1 MRNRDDEAE
10 YRRIA
15 DELGLD
21 ASDVKRA
28 VVSFFDVFEME
39 ARKLPFD
46 NCRRIY
52 SREKFSSYSKV
63 RNIPS
68 VGRLGP
74 SYSRYLK
81 WRANEAKEID
91 MEPRKKPR
99 GRIPKEAIE
108 KMASDILSG
117 KTPEPVKKIKRNTE
131 LYDRVWLVGQDGK
144 KLARQVIPKSKSE

>member
-1 MRNRDDEAE
+1 MRNRVEEAE

-15 DELGLD
+15 EELGLD
-21 ASDVKRA
+21 APDVKRA
-28 VVSFFDVFEME
+28 VQSFFE
-39 ARKLPFD
+39 AIEKEAKRLPFD
-46 NCRRIY
+46 NNRRIY
-52 SREKFSSYSKV
+52 SREKFGSYIKT

-68 VGRLGP
+68 VGRIGP
-74 SYSRYLK
+74 SYSWYIK
-81 WRANEAKEID
+81 WRANESKNVD

-117 KTPEPVKKIKRNTE
+117 IAPEPIRKIKRNTE

-144 KLARQVIPKSKSE
+144 KLARQVIPKKQK